1 MWPNARVSKLTVQTF
16 FTELQESILQ
26 IDRGFLFTIK
36 ELFIRPGNAI
46 RDFIQGKRKNYF
58 KPVAYAFT
66 LSTLYFLVTRLIEIN
81 TPIHDLLNGY
91 SAGYAEGWN
100 NQKGEAVGTAF
111 FQLIMDNY
119 PYAVLL
125 FLPFLR
131 RCIQTCVYR
140 YSTQLFGT
148 FGD

>member
-1 MWPNARVSKLTVQTF
+1 M
-16 FTELQESILQ
+16 
-26 IDRGFLFTIK
+26 FTIK